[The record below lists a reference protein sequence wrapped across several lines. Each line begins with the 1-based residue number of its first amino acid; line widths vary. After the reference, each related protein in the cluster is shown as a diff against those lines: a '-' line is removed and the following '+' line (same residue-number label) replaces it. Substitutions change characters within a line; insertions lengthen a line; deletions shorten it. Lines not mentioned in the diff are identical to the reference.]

1 MVENETLRAQTTE
14 LPEMKLDLQVN
25 PILALR
31 KEALRFDRRPGVQE
45 TPPNEIDIEAE
56 QIFRKLD
63 SQNKKFLTDSDLV
76 KGIKLPNNTTRE
88 LEWISALYLLRNQ
101 IKDLDTSKDA
111 AVQADSAPA
120 HAISS
125 KDFEQLKNALKTFDS
140 QRYGDLPTEFS
151 ANMRLVANSDSYA
164 SQRLWGNKN
173 TLDPAAPLQARLG
186 TCYLTASLRALAH
199 TDPSLLR
206 SMISEQ
212 PDGKYKVVFPGAKNE
227 PISVDQPSRTEL
239 SLINNGKELGTWPAV
254 LIKAFGQYRAENTF
268 RRMAFRTSQYEFD
281 AQSAEAGS
289 AVDALK
295 ILTGSSAEEID
306 LDYHDKKAVGRKLT
320 DLFAEGQKTPVLATS
335 IQHLTGTPERT
346 PDGILKGHVLAITN
360 FNPDG
365 KGGGALTL
373 SDPND
378 PLESKFEMPLDT
390 AAKNFRSFVYLL
402 PQGEPACT
410 FGSLD
415 KFAIIGTLGIASLL
429 PAVKFGNVIGNTV
442 YRIGFGNFLSSAA
455 QLTSTFAAGLAIPLG
470 IAMGVNH
477 YENACVAVKLNQDY
491 SSRHLQN
498 YLKSDKLIHQKQ
510 P

>member
-1 MVENETLRAQTTE
+1 MVENDNLRSKTTD
-14 LPEMKLDLQVN
+14 LPELKLDIQVN
-25 PILALR
+25 PISALR
-31 KEALRFDRRPGVQE
+31 KEALRFDRRPGVRE
-45 TPPNEIDIEAE
+45 TPPNEIELEAE
-56 QIFRKLD
+56 QIFGKLD

-101 IKDLDTSKDA
+101 IKDLDSGKNALTPEA
-111 AVQADSAPA
+111 APSD
-120 HAISS
+120 AIS
-125 KDFEQLKNALKTFDS
+125 KRDFEELKNALKTFDS

-151 ANMRLVANSDSYA
+151 ANMQLVANSDSYA

-335 IQHLTGTPERT
+335 IQHLKGTPERT
-346 PDGILKGHVLAITN
+346 PDGILKGHALTITN

-365 KGGGALTL
+365 KGGGTLTL

-390 AAKNFRSFVYLL
+390 AEKNFRSFVYLL
-402 PQGEPACT
+402 PQGESACT
-410 FGSLD
+410 FGSPD

-429 PAVKFGNVIGNTV
+429 PAVKFGSVIGNTV

-455 QLTSTFAAGLAIPLG
+455 QLTSTFAAGLGIPLG

-491 SSRHLQN
+491 SGSQLQN